1 MLNVML
7 QVSWTKDVK
16 AAKTGDHSVALYDS
30 EGYTA
35 VKRSRER
42 GEAATA
48 PLVITTTTTATTF
61 YHHVFKVT
69 ILVSYSGS
77 YTGPLLN
84 SEHIAACLAA
94 AVFYLA
100 FSSKSKLLA

>member
-1 MLNVML
+1 MNDMLIF
-7 QVSWTKDVK
+7 QVSWTKDIKV
-16 AAKTGDHSVALYDS
+16 AKTGDHSVNLYDS

-42 GEAATA
+42 GEAVTTA
-48 PLVITTTTTATTF
+48 PL
-61 YHHVFKVT
+61 VT
-69 ILVSYSGS
+69 ILVSYPGS
-77 YTGPLLN
+77 YAGPVLN

>member
-1 MLNVML
+1 MKYDLSTL
-7 QVSWTKDVK
+7 QSYQVSWTKDVK
-16 AAKTGDHSVALYDS
+16 AAKTGDHSVALYDA
-30 EGYTA
+30 EGYSS

-42 GEAATA
+42 GEAVTAA
-48 PLVITTTTTATTF
+48 PLV
-61 YHHVFKVT
+61 T
-69 ILVSYSGS
+69 IVVNYAGS

>member
-1 MLNVML
+1 MLEKLEM
-7 QVSWTKDVK
+7 
-16 AAKTGDHSVALYDS
+16 
-30 EGYTA
+30 
-35 VKRSRER
+35 R
-42 GEAATA
+42 GEPVTTA
-48 PLVITTTTTATTF
+48 PLAT
-61 YHHVFKVT
+61 
-69 ILVSYSGS
+69 LVVNYGGS

>member
-1 MLNVML
+1 MKV
-7 QVSWTKDVK
+7 
-16 AAKTGDHSVALYDS
+16 AKIGEHAVNLYDR

-42 GEAATA
+42 EEAVTAA
-48 PLVITTTTTATTF
+48 PLV
-61 YHHVFKVT
+61 T
-69 ILVSYSGS
+69 IVVSYGGS

-84 SEHIAACLAA
+84 LEHLAACLAA

-100 FSSKSKLLA
+100 FSSKSRLLA

>member
-1 MLNVML
+1 MRTLMVFWCQSQSL
-7 QVSWTKDVK
+7 EGDKYQVSWTREIKL
-16 AAKTGDHSVALYDS
+16 AKTGDHSVNLFDS
-30 EGYTA
+30 EGYSA

-42 GEAATA
+42 GEPVTTA
-48 PLVITTTTTATTF
+48 PLAT
-61 YHHVFKVT
+61 
-69 ILVSYSGS
+69 LVVNYGGS